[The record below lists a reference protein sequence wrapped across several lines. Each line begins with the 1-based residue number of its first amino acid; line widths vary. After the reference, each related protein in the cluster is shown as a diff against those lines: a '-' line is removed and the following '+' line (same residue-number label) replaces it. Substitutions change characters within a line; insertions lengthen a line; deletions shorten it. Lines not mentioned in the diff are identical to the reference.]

1 MKNTALTEFT
11 VDPDASAHQSY
22 QSRCD
27 RQPQPGSTILSG
39 CGVVRLCK
47 GFEYRLLSFR
57 RNADAGIT
65 YGEMQY
71 HTVLVLSF
79 LDDFY
84 TKNDLASF
92 CKFDGIPEKIE
103 ENLP

>member
-1 MKNTALTEFT
+1 MKNAAFT
-11 VDPDASAHQSY
+11 LFTLDPDASAHQSY
-22 QSRCD
+22 QPGCD
-27 RQPQPGSTILSG
+27 RQLQPGSTIFSR

-71 HTVLVLSF
+71 HTVLSF
-79 LDDFY
+79 LNDFY
-84 TKNDLASF
+84 TKNYLAPF
-92 CKFDGIPEKIE
+92 CKFDGIPEKVE
-103 ENLP
+103 ENL